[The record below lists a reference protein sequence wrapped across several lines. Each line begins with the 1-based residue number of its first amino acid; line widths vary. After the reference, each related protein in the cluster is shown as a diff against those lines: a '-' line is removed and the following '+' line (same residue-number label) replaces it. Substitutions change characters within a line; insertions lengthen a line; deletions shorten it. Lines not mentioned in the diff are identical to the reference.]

1 MTGHC
6 IVLRRK
12 ETMLQAACCKVSCV
26 SSVFCTL
33 ALYSLLCKQFFVLQ
47 CIVPGV
53 YSVFVHLQ
61 LIVSCVYSFFVLQCI
76 VWYKGAIRT
85 RGFSK
90 QAVYSATT
98 FSIII
103 IIIDMCQWVT
113 RIVWSDPTSNTTNK
127 ATAEGQNIFVVYVLK

>member
-33 ALYSLLCKQFFVLQ
+33 AVYSLSCKQ
-47 CIVPGV
+47 
-53 YSVFVHLQ
+53 
-61 LIVSCVYSFFVLQCI
+61 FFVLQCI

-103 IIIDMCQWVT
+103 IIDMCQWVT
-113 RIVWSDPTSNTTNK
+113 RIT
-127 ATAEGQNIFVVYVLK
+127 